1 MILSAMLH
9 ESFHTQQENVVK
21 QITTDSTKKKKKD
34 NSAENFIFFPC
45 EFLYD

>member
-21 QITTDSTKKKKKD
+21 QITTDSPKKKKD